1 MKTKKLVM
9 SALFVA
15 LTFVATLVIQIKIT
29 ANGFV
34 NIGDCMVVVSG
45 VFLGPVYGAVSASFG
60 SLLAD
65 VVSGFA
71 LYAPATFVIKGLMAV
86 AVGVVFKKLSKIK
99 ELLAVIICSVLA
111 EIIMV
116 SGYFLYEIFLYGVVT
131 ASLGMGGNL
140 LQAGFGVVCSVVL
153 YLALAKNK
161 YIKNQLS
168 FWV

>member
-15 LTFVATLVIQIKIT
+15 LTFVATLVIQIRLT

-65 VVSGFA
+65 AVSGFA
-71 LYAPATFVIKGLMAV
+71 L
-86 AVGVVFKKLSKIK
+86 
-99 ELLAVIICSVLA
+99 
-111 EIIMV
+111 
-116 SGYFLYEIFLYGVVT
+116 
-131 ASLGMGGNL
+131 
-140 LQAGFGVVCSVVL
+140 
-153 YLALAKNK
+153 
-161 YIKNQLS
+161 
-168 FWV
+168 